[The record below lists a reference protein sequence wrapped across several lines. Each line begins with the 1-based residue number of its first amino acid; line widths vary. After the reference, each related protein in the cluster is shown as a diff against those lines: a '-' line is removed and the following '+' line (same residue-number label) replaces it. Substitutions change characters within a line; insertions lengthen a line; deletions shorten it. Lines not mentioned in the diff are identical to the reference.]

1 MILRARLVKLLQQ
14 VDALTLRERLAV
26 AAALLV
32 VIGGLWEAA
41 LAAPLTARKLA
52 AVERIEQMR
61 SRLAELD
68 AALNTAADGI
78 GSGMSGNVE
87 RLEALRER
95 VADGAEAMRLLTTD
109 LVDPGQMRF
118 VLEDLLRRGGRLEL
132 VSIANLPVEPVLA
145 RASSEASSDTVN
157 ARGAALLY
165 RHGLVLELEG
175 NYLDCIAYLQSI
187 ENLPWRLY
195 WSSLSLRTERH
206 PLSRIS
212 IELQTL
218 SLEEDWIGV

>member
-52 AVERIEQMR
+52 AVERIEQTR
-61 SRLAELD
+61 GRLAELD
-68 AALNTAADGI
+68 AASNTAADGI

-145 RASSEASSDTVN
+145 RASDEASSDTAN

-206 PLSRIS
+206 PRSRIS